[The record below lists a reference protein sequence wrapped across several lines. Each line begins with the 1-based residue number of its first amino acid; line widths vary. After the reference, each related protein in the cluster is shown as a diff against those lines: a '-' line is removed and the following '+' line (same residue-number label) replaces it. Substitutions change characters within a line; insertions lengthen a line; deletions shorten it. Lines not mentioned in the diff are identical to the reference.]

1 MTETFSMGKIVN
13 THGVK
18 GEIKIYPYTDDP
30 LKIKALQYILIEG
43 EGDARFTVTAIR
55 EHKGM
60 FLLKLQGYD
69 DIDEIMRFLQ
79 KEIYVYRKDVEAI
92 DDEDGHYIVDL
103 IGCEIKTTEGN
114 VIGVVNDVLQH
125 TAQDL
130 YEVKGNDGALFY
142 IPVVDAFVK
151 EIDIAAKC
159 IVVQMIEGLMP

>member
-18 GEIKIYPYTDDP
+18 GEMKIYPYTDDP

-43 EGDARFTVTAIR
+43 EGETKHQVAAVR

-60 FLLKLQGYD
+60 LLLKLQGYD
-69 DIDEIMRFLQ
+69 DIAEIMRFMQ
-79 KEIYVYRKDVEAI
+79 KEIYVFRKDVEAI

-103 IGCEIKTTEGN
+103 IGCEIKTTDGE

-130 YEVKGNDGALFY
+130 YEVKGHDGALFY

-151 EIDIAAKC
+151 DIDVAGKC
-159 IVVQMIEGLMP
+159 ITVQMIEGLMP